1 MSPVPPSFDYYFCA
15 LGFPAQFNV
24 LLLTSWSN
32 CFYKIVMA
40 PLYGRAVKNPPAK
53 AGDERDVALIPGL
66 GRSPG
71 GGNRNP
77 LQYSCLKNS
86 MDRGAWRATARGVAE
101 SDTTELH
108 APSVCPF
115 TLLGCSLHPS
125 SSAETQTSLPLN
137 PPLRTKVL
145 PQPPKPCTVR
155 RCPLLTA
162 SPASSSPSS
171 SVKKPS
177 RTLITLLVPKRSKPP
192 PASGP
197 LHGCFPFQECSS

>member
-1 MSPVPPSFDYYFCA
+1 MSVFSKVSSSGCDALYVLTHWTWGWSENTGGSEGAPGGGRRSEQRGGKKERKSGDCSSSPVHPSHSPLWPKTQALSESSPPSFDYYFCA

-40 PLYGRAVKNPPAK
+40 PLYGRVVKNPPAK

-71 GGNRNP
+71 GGNHNP

-115 TLLGCSLHPS
+115 ALL
-125 SSAETQTSLPLN
+125 
-137 PPLRTKVL
+137 
-145 PQPPKPCTVR
+145 
-155 RCPLLTA
+155 
-162 SPASSSPSS
+162 
-171 SVKKPS
+171 
-177 RTLITLLVPKRSKPP
+177 
-192 PASGP
+192 
-197 LHGCFPFQECSS
+197 